1 MTRIALFACLLGSA
15 CSSAPSSSASAD
27 DAGAAPPLAVAPPR
41 AVAGVKGTLTDERG
55 TPVLRVWGTPRELG
69 HAHGYLLR
77 ERILRVIDGYALDA
91 VPPATLAAV
100 GAVLERAGAIPP
112 SLREEA
118 EGLVEG
124 MRAAGGARIERLD
137 RELGVADLLAL
148 NAMTDLIAVG
158 CSSVSAWGAALDEGG
173 PTVVRNLDWSDD
185 PELLANQVVIVTM
198 PDEPTRQPLVS
209 VAFAGYIGCLSCINE
224 AGVTG
229 LFNMGYGDG
238 VASPTAALGG
248 FSPAN
253 LLLRDALERRDPD
266 ADGRASADDV
276 EHVVRAAKHVGS
288 YIVHV
293 VEPLAPGR
301 APARVLEVESDGV
314 VTRRPGEDAL
324 RAELL
329 AATNHLRTKAEPQAC
344 NRYDRVVAASRR
356 HRDGFS
362 RDELW
367 KLVTELRLPEVVHTI
382 RVDVDARR
390 IGVWLRA
397 SGERDDAEVAPVLH
411 EWDALVR
418 R

>member
-1 MTRIALFACLLGSA
+1 MRAALLACLLVVA
-15 CSSAPSSSASAD
+15 CSSAATSSASTD
-27 DAGAAPPLAVAPPR
+27 VRAAPTVVADTPAPAVED
-41 AVAGVKGTLTDERG
+41 VNGTLSVERG
-55 TPVLRVWGTPRELG
+55 TLVLRVWGTPRELG

-77 ERILRVIDGYALDA
+77 DRILQVIDGYALDA
-91 VPPATLAAV
+91 VPPATLAAA
-100 GAVLERAGAIPP
+100 GAVLERAGAISP

-118 EGLVEG
+118 EGIVEG
-124 MRAAGGARIERLD
+124 MRAAGGARVERLD
-137 RELGVADLLAL
+137 RELGVGDLLAL

-198 PDEPTRQPLVS
+198 PDDPARQPLVS
-209 VAFAGYIGCLSCINE
+209 VAFAGYIGCLSCMNE
-224 AGVTG
+224 SGVVG

-238 VASPTAALGG
+238 AASPATLLGG
-248 FSPAN
+248 FAPAN
-253 LLLRDALERRDPD
+253 LLLRDALELRDPD
-266 ADGRASADDV
+266 ADGRRSADDV

-293 VEPLAPGR
+293 VEPLAPER

-314 VTRRPGEDAL
+314 ATRRPGEDAL
-324 RAELL
+324 RPELL
-329 AATNHLRTKAEPQAC
+329 AATNHLRTKAEPRAC
-344 NRYDRVVAASRR
+344 DRYDRVVASSRR
-356 HRDGFS
+356 NRGGFS

-367 KLVTELRLPEVVHTI
+367 RMVGELRLPEVVHTI

-390 IGVWLRA
+390 IGVWLRSA
-397 SGERDDAEVAPVLH
+397 GERDDVDVAPVLH

-418 R
+418 RR